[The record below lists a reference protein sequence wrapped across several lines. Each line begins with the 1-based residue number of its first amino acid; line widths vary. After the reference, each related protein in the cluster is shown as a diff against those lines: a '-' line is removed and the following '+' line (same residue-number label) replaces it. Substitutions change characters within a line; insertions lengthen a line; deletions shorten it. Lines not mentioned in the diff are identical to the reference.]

1 VSEALGFSEA
11 AADWIRRNR
20 SGLPEDLD
28 PVSHLF
34 VSYLST
40 SYEVVAGS
48 MVRGCAGCWGCVFW
62 DGNKHPRP
70 RNPDR
75 KAKSV
80 ARELKVLALRRMSE
94 ELDLPL
100 VDRDFAKPLAA
111 PAVAL
116 YAYVV
121 ELDRRSRLASQGEAV
136 LALWREIAW
145 TPAGKPKPKFRLRV
159 PEILKARPPG
169 ARLISSSG
177 PAAFRTGGR

>member
-1 VSEALGFSEA
+1 
-11 AADWIRRNR
+11 
-20 SGLPEDLD
+20 
-28 PVSHLF
+28 

-48 MVRGCAGCWGCVFW
+48 MVRACAGCWCCVYW
-62 DGNKHPRP
+62 NGNKHLRP

-80 ARELKVLALRRMSE
+80 ARELKVLALRGMSE
-94 ELDLPL
+94 ELHLPL
-100 VDRDFAKPLAA
+100 VDRDFAKLVTA

-121 ELDRRSRLASQGEAV
+121 ELDRRSRFASQGEAV

-145 TPAGKPKPKFRLRV
+145 TPEGKPKPKFRLKV
-159 PEILKARPPG
+159 PEILTDV
-169 ARLISSSG
+169 
-177 PAAFRTGGR
+177 AAALAALG